1 MYKNLGK
8 VKGFEKY
15 SNYLVSD
22 DGRIINC
29 KNGKELSGHRKNSND
44 YERVTLYDC
53 EGKAKTFTVHY
64 IIASCY
70 IPNPEGKPE
79 IDHINDNKRDNSVEN
94 LRWCDRK
101 ENMAKSNRNF
111 KKIKTTVLDLK
122 TLEIWNFNSIAEA
135 SFYLEVPYDSLYR
148 IRLTGNQLLDGY
160 HVIFN

>member
-29 KNGKELSGHRKNSND
+29 KNGKELSGYRKSND

-64 IIASCY
+64 LVAMCY
-70 IPNPEGKPE
+70 VPNLEGKQE
-79 IDHINDNKRDNSVEN
+79 IDHINDNKRDNRVEN
-94 LRWCDRK
+94 LRWVNRK

-111 KKIKTTVLDLK
+111 KKIKTSVLDLK

-135 SFYLEVPYDSLYR
+135 SYYLEVSYDSLYR
-148 IRLTGNQLLDGY
+148 IRLSGNQLLDGY

>member
-29 KNGKELSGHRKNSND
+29 KNGKELSGYRKNSND

-64 IIASCY
+64 LVAMCY
-70 IPNPEGKPE
+70 IPNLEGKQE
-79 IDHINDNKRDNSVEN
+79 IDHINDDKRYNRAKN
-94 LRWCDRK
+94 LRWCNRK
-101 ENMAKSNRNF
+101 ENMQKSNRNF

-135 SFYLEVPYDSLYR
+135 SYYLEAPYDLLYR
-148 IRLTGNQLLDGY
+148 IRLSGNQLLDGKY
-160 HVIFN
+160 VMFN